1 LQPQNK
7 IISVVSGPIDVLK
20 TGEIMVKEG
29 MIRLDDIDTV
39 LSIQKKR
46 QTSVSLEK
54 NRLFG
59 MVLCDLNL
67 ITPLDNYCVLHKHKK
82 LISVQSAL
90 VIKRMLSQDM
100 VMKTLKES
108 QNSGVPFLSS
118 LINKKLILA
127 AAMQT
132 LLFELFHIPY
142 RSISDFIFN
151 DKDRDIL
158 VRVLDKPTSMDK
170 KILPLMIKN
179 NTLLFGITDPENIL
193 FIHQLNDRFPQYRFK
208 AIFIPFS
215 GFTWFYRVIYE
226 GIVALPDKKPLDLS
240 LLLNFKTSIQE
251 PEKEKDAILSL
262 YHRYEQL
269 RLLTENPKRRNL
281 QNEFIEFIIH
291 HHKNL
296 MTKYQSHGIEFTLK
310 KDDTGVKVV
319 AFPEK

>member
-46 QTSVSLEK
+46 QNSVSLEK

-108 QNSGVPFLSS
+108 QNSGIPFLSS

-132 LLFELFHIPY
+132 LLFDLFHIPY

-208 AIFIPFS
+208 AI
-215 GFTWFYRVIYE
+215 
-226 GIVALPDKKPLDLS
+226 VALPDKKPLDLS

-291 HHKNL
+291 HHRNL
-296 MTKYQSHGIEFTLK
+296 MTKYQSHSIEFTLK

>member
-1 LQPQNK
+1 MQPQNK

-46 QTSVSLEK
+46 QNSVSLEK

-108 QNSGVPFLSS
+108 QNSGIPFLSS

-132 LLFELFHIPY
+132 LLFDLFHIPY

-208 AIFIPFS
+208 AI
-215 GFTWFYRVIYE
+215 
-226 GIVALPDKKPLDLS
+226 VALPDKKPLDLS

-291 HHKNL
+291 HHRNL
-296 MTKYQSHGIEFTLK
+296 MTKYQSHSIEFTLK